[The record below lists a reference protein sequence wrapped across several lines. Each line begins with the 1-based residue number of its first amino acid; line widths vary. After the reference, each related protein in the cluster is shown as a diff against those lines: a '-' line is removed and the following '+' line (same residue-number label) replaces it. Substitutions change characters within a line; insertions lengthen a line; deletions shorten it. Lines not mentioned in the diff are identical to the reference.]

1 MESPQPQPSFSA
13 RWSRG
18 QRFKLSQ
25 TGRTAMTAY
34 RERIAAAGGGTRGAF
49 ASACAAWAEH
59 FALQPNDGM
68 YLAEAARKAVTLA
81 EVGQSLAV
89 CCQSRTDVLQSM
101 QRLFEAGL
109 LTAVPR

>member
-1 MESPQPQPSFSA
+1 MEMPQEQPSFSS

-34 RERIAAAGGGTRGAF
+34 RSEIAAAGGGARGAF
-49 ASACAAWAEH
+49 ASACASWAEH
-59 FALQPNDGM
+59 FALRPDDGM
-68 YLAEAARKAVTLA
+68 YLAELARKAVTLA
-81 EVGQSLAV
+81 EVGEALEV
-89 CCQSRTDVLQSM
+89 CCQSRDDVLRSM